1 VREQGAGVR
10 KTEAT
15 ALADVKVLDLSWALV
30 GPAAMRVLGDF
41 GATVVRVESS
51 VRIDPVRAGPPFWRG
66 EPGTERS
73 ANVVNYNVNKRM
85 IQLDLGNPQARE
97 VLLQLVDW
105 CDIAIESFVP
115 GVMERWNLH
124 YEMLRARKPDLI
136 MLSTCLNGQTGPDR
150 TGAGYGVGGAARAA
164 MIEVL
169 GWPDRDPSLAR
180 AYTDYTASRMVTIA
194 ALAALDHRR
203 RTGEGQYIDLSQVEA
218 SIPFLGPAVLEASV
232 NGRVLRRRG
241 NRVPGVAPHGVFA
254 CAGEDRWIAIAV
266 ESEAE
271 WQALCAVA
279 GQGWAVDERF
289 VDVAT
294 REANQDALEAS
305 IGAWTSGREAQ
316 ALEAALQAAG
326 VAAHAVLDSLEGDK
340 DGQLQAVK
348 HFVEI
353 ESSDLG
359 TIPVENS
366 RQRLSRTP
374 SDPRWVGT
382 YGEDNDYVLREL
394 LGLDDAAI
402 AEIAASGALQ

>member
-1 VREQGAGVR
+1 
-10 KTEAT
+10 
-15 ALADVKVLDLSWALV
+15 
-30 GPAAMRVLGDF
+30 
-41 GATVVRVESS
+41 
-51 VRIDPVRAGPPFWRG
+51 
-66 EPGTERS
+66 
-73 ANVVNYNVNKRM
+73 
-85 IQLDLGNPQARE
+85 
-97 VLLQLVDW
+97 
-105 CDIAIESFVP
+105 
-115 GVMERWNLH
+115 
-124 YEMLRARKPDLI
+124 

-169 GWPDRDPSLAR
+169 GWADREPSLAR

-218 SIPFLGPAVLEASV
+218 SIPFIGPAVLDASV

-279 GQGWAVDERF
+279 AQGWALDERF
-289 VDVAT
+289 VDVAA

-305 IGAWTSGREAQ
+305 IGEWTSGREVQ

-340 DGQLQAVK
+340 DAQLQAVK

-402 AEIAASGALQ
+402 TEIAASGALQ

>member
-1 VREQGAGVR
+1 MREQGAGVR

>member
-1 VREQGAGVR
+1 MSDQGAGVR

-30 GPAAMRVLGDF
+30 GPATMRVLGDF

-51 VRIDPVRAGPPFWRG
+51 VHIDPVRAGPPFWRG

-73 ANVVNYNVNKRM
+73 SNLVNYNVNKRM

-124 YEMLRARKPDLI
+124 YASLRERKPDLI

-169 GWPDRDPSLAR
+169 GWADREPSLAR

-218 SIPFLGPAVLEASV
+218 SIPFIGPAVLDASV

-279 GQGWAVDERF
+279 AQGWALDERF
-289 VDVAT
+289 VDVAA

-305 IGAWTSGREAQ
+305 IGEWTSGREVQ

-340 DGQLQAVK
+340 DAQLQAVK

-402 AEIAASGALQ
+402 TEIAASGALQ

>member
-1 VREQGAGVR
+1 MSEDGAGAR
-10 KTEAT
+10 KTAAT
-15 ALADVKVLDLSWALV
+15 ALSDVKVLDLSWALV
-30 GPAAMRVLGDF
+30 GPAAMRVLADF

-51 VRIDPVRAGPPFWRG
+51 EHIDPVRAGPPFWRDQ
-66 EPGTERS
+66 PGTERS
-73 ANVVNYNVNKRM
+73 SNLVNYNVNKRM
-85 IQLDLGNPQARE
+85 IQLDLGNPVARE
-97 VLLQLVDW
+97 VALRLVDW
-105 CDIAIESFVP
+105 CDIVIESFVP
-115 GVMERWNLH
+115 GVMERWDLH
-124 YEMLRARKPDLI
+124 YEALRARKPDLI

-194 ALAALDHRR
+194 ALAALDHRG

-232 NGRVLRRRG
+232 NGRNLQRRG
-241 NRVPGVAPHGVFA
+241 NRMPGVAPHGVFR
-254 CAGEDRWIAIAV
+254 CRGEDRWIAIAV

-271 WQALCAVA
+271 WAALCAVA
-279 GQGWAVDERF
+279 AGGWEADARF
-289 VDVAT
+289 DGLAA
-294 REANQDALEAS
+294 REANQEALEAV
-305 IGAWTSGREAQ
+305 IGAWSADREAHE
-316 ALEAALQAAG
+316 LEAVLQAAG

-340 DGQLQAVK
+340 DPQLRAIG

-359 TIPVENS
+359 TIPVEHS

-382 YGEDNDYVLREL
+382 YGEDNDFVLREL
-394 LGLDDAAI
+394 LELDDEAI